1 MTNPVVYTGLQLKYQ
16 TLWGR
21 TFYATY
27 QGESYIPQTGTG
39 PIARDV
45 LSIVE
50 EDTFTSVLREIS
62 NDVLREPYGQQVWK
76 AITVPE
82 DVPGQNDYKLLV
94 EPGLSVSGVVPLQP
108 PHRFRVDTCTPFTLE
123 GDPFSHG
130 VNIKVSVLPPA

>member
-1 MTNPVVYTGLQLKYQ
+1 MAHPAVYTGLQLKYQ

-21 TFYATY
+21 IFYATY
-27 QGESYIPQTGTG
+27 QGKSYIPQTGTG

-50 EDTFTSVLREIS
+50 EDPFISTVREIS
-62 NDVLREPYGQQVWK
+62 NDVSREPYGQQVWK

-82 DVPGQNDYKLLV
+82 DVPGQNDYKLWV
-94 EPGLSVSGVVPLQP
+94 EPGLSGVVL
-108 PHRFRVDTCTPFTLE
+108 PHYPCRVRVDTCTPFTLE
-123 GDPFSHG
+123 GAPFSHG